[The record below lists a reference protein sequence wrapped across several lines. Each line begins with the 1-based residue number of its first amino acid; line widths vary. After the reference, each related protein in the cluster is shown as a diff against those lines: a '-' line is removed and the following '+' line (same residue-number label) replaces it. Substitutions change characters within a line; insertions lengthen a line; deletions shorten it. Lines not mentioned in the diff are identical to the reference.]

1 MNATYLHNQISVG
14 VGVALTAVANGE
26 DVVGAVIDMQGAAG
40 LEYVLQVG
48 AYTDGDVTPLVEDSD
63 NGTDFTAVADTFLL
77 GNAADLSDGVVATDL
92 QGGVVATDLQGGVV
106 ATNLQGGVVATNL
119 QGGVALTAAGVSKI
133 GYIGSKRYVRLTAV
147 TAAGS
152 TLSVGASAIKFG
164 LRIRGETAPDIIV
177 A

>member
-1 MNATYLHNQISVG
+1 MNATDLHNQISVG

-26 DVVGAVIDMQGAAG
+26 DVTGAVIDMQGAAG

-63 NGTDFTAVADTFLL
+63 NGTAFTAVADTFLL
-77 GNAADLSDGVVATDL
+77 GTEAGA
-92 QGGVVATDLQGGVV
+92 
-106 ATNLQGGVVATNL
+106 
-119 QGGVALTAAGVSKI
+119 ALTAAGVSKI

-164 LRIRGETAPDIIV
+164 LRIRGETAADIIV

>member
-1 MNATYLHNQISVG
+1 MNQTDLHNLIGVS

-26 DVVGAVIDMQGAAG
+26 DVTGAVIDMQGAAG

-63 NGTDFTAVADTFLL
+63 NGTDFTAVADAFLL
-77 GNAADLSDGVVATDL
+77 GTEAGA
-92 QGGVVATDLQGGVV
+92 
-106 ATNLQGGVVATNL
+106 
-119 QGGVALTAAGVSKI
+119 ALTAAGVSKI

-164 LRIRGETAPDIIV
+164 LRIRGETAADIIV